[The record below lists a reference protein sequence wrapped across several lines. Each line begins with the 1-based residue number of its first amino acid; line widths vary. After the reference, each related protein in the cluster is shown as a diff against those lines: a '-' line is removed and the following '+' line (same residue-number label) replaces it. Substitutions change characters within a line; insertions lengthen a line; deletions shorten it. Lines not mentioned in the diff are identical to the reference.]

1 MRVDEQGRAVPE
13 VGDRLCYLTKVVV
26 DPNVPSDLPSVIVPT
41 ELEESAE
48 ERWVHGVCVRVL
60 QRDGE
65 VQSVCIRTPDGI
77 GHIVGRD
84 HWRFSDL

>member
-1 MRVDEQGRAVPE
+1 VPE
-13 VGDRLCYLTKVVV
+13 VGDKLCYLTNVLT
-26 DPNVPSDLPSVIVPT
+26 DPNAPSVIVPS
-41 ELEESAE
+41 ELEGSAE
-48 ERWVHGVCVRVL
+48 KRWVHGVCVRVL

-84 HWRFSDL
+84 DWGFSDL